1 MQGLL
6 HCITVETKPAEC
18 RIQFLHLVNIRI
30 TFKVK
35 CDQICPFSPSVQ
47 LNLKYYNFQE
57 EGKEDFTEAIRTL
70 YWAKIFTTGSFPPS
84 VSTKRFCVTL
94 LFFIWFLP
102 LGETYPFTPNLSQWE
117 MQPCSSEVHLF
128 NIWTGWRPTSL
139 ISCLLQNL
147 ISRTGRLTVVSPVCP
162 QLKSGGGGRRRGG
175 QRHRGKGLNAAPIS
189 TAVPAGAAGTA

>member
-57 EGKEDFTEAIRTL
+57 EGKEDLIEAIRTL
-70 YWAKIFTTGSFPPS
+70 Y
-84 VSTKRFCVTL
+84 
-94 LFFIWFLP
+94 
-102 LGETYPFTPNLSQWE
+102 
-117 MQPCSSEVHLF
+117 
-128 NIWTGWRPTSL
+128 
-139 ISCLLQNL
+139 
-147 ISRTGRLTVVSPVCP
+147 
-162 QLKSGGGGRRRGG
+162 
-175 QRHRGKGLNAAPIS
+175 
-189 TAVPAGAAGTA
+189 